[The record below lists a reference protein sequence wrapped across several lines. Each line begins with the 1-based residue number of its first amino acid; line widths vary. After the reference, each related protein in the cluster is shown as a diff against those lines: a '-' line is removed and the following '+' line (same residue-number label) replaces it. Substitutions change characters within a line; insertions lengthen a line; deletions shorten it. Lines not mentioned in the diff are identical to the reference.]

1 MAQCSA
7 SFPFFFLEKYR
18 NYHRAI
24 FLVTSQVEKLLIRVW
39 NHLLVIWWNKHVLF
53 FVDEK
58 IATFLWLSLDVYKK
72 SKREVNLKGFLEYW
86 IPSMKHSQLCP
97 ASRSWCLGESKRR
110 LEKSPLRLLISF
122 GWALS
127 NKAEPRSLM
136 NNMKVVVRINTM
148 IIKAQM
154 LCSFIKFSKLIFQG
168 HFSGQFVCWY
178 LGWKGFKTL
187 AKQVKP
193 LF

>member
-7 SFPFFFLEKYR
+7 SFPFYFLEKYR

-86 IPSMKHSQLCP
+86 IPSVKHSQLCP

-110 LEKSPLRLLISF
+110 LEKSPLRLLS
-122 GWALS
+122 LS
-127 NKAEPRSLM
+127 VKFVGSL
-136 NNMKVVVRINTM
+136 
-148 IIKAQM
+148 
-154 LCSFIKFSKLIFQG
+154 LCSERF
-168 HFSGQFVCWY
+168 FSGNSGFPLSSKTNIWFDLIY
-178 LGWKGFKTL
+178 LIYSL
-187 AKQVKP
+187 P
-193 LF
+193 N